1 MIFFLFFKKILS
13 EAKANADS
21 LVSIYFDNLRLA
33 TQTKQKVESFA
44 YLYRGMLSFEILQK
58 GMGIDFPPHVSKF
71 FKK

>member
-1 MIFFLFFKKILS
+1 MFFKKILS

-33 TQTKQKVESFA
+33 TQTKQKVEGFA
-44 YLYRGMLSFEILQK
+44 YLYRGMLNFEILQK